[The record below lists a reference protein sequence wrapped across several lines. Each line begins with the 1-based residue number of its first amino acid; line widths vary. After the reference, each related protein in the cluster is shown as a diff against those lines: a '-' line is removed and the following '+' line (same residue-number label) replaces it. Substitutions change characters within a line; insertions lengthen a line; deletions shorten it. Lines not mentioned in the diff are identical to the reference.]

1 MYIPAH
7 YQMENEAE
15 CVEFMRRYSFA
26 TIVTTHDN
34 RPFAT
39 HLPFVIEKMESEIIL
54 TAHFARANPQ
64 WKDLERGEILVIF
77 QEPHAYISPSHYDS
91 EPNVPTWNYVAVHAY
106 GRGEIVEK
114 PKAIAKLIGQ
124 HEPDFLDKWND
135 YSEDYRRKMFN
146 GIVAFK
152 IYVEKLEGKKKL
164 NQKSSPTERKKIVAA
179 LEKSDFG
186 VERDLAKYLKNQ

>member
-1 MYIPAH
+1 
-7 YQMENEAE
+7 MESEAE

-26 TIVTTHDN
+26 TVVTVHEN

-39 HLPFVIEKMESEIIL
+39 HLPFVVEKAENEIVL

-64 WKDLERGEILVIF
+64 WKDLESGEILTIF

-106 GRGEIVEK
+106 GRGETVEK
-114 PKAIAKLIGQ
+114 PEAIAKLIGQ
-124 HEPDFLDKWND
+124 HEPEFLDKWND

-152 IYVEKLEGKKKL
+152 IHVERLEGKKKL
-164 NQKSSPTERKKIVAA
+164 NQKSSPAERAKIAA
-179 LEKSDFG
+179 VLEKSDFG
-186 VERDLAKYLKNQ
+186 SERDLAEYLKSQ